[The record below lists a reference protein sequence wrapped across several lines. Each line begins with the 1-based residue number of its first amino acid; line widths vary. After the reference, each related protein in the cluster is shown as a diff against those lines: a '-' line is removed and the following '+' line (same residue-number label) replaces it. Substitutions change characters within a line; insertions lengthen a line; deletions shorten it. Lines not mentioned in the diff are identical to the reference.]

1 MSNTSPLGDVLVS
14 QGLMSSEQLSRA
26 LSEQKDTKEPLGD
39 IFLKNGYI
47 RRETDI
53 VVAVSQIHKIQILIG
68 EQLTP
73 SHDQKLKYVIPEA
86 TARKH
91 LILPISR
98 SDNKLT
104 VAFSY
109 NYDIETLNE
118 LKKTTGIEIDPV
130 LAHKQDLEARID
142 LFYKTEFKEGDKA
155 SAVPAVDV
163 KASMRKLKLGE
174 ILVRQGLI
182 TDDQLQQALVEQKKT
197 GHPLGEILVNMR
209 FVRRETDIMVAL
221 SQQLNLPVMVG
232 DQLNPRADQRL
243 KDIFPEKIAKE
254 RFALP
259 LFRSG
264 KNLTVAFAKP
274 FDLLLL
280 DDLKKITSLEIIP
293 VLATPNDLRTKLQN
307 FYGDIQ
313 LEEVVSGKQMEA
325 ETKSAARGV
334 TEGRVMLAERM
345 AEADQP
351 PVIRFVD
358 LLLKKSIE
366 DRASDIHIEPFEDRL
381 IVRYRVDGILYELPP
396 PPKQM
401 HLAVV
406 SRVKILSKLD
416 IAEKRVPQDG
426 SFSITYKSRNIDVR
440 VSTVP
445 VVFGERVVMRLLDK
459 GGSLKGLSD
468 LGFDEKQLKA
478 FQDAVEKPYGLIYVT
493 GPTGSGKTTTLYAAI
508 NYVKST
514 ETNIL
519 TIEDPVEFQMPGI
532 GQVQVKPDIGLT
544 FASGLRAFLRQDPD
558 IILVGE
564 VRDEETADVCVRAAL
579 TGHLVLSTLHTNDA
593 PTAVTRLVDIGIKP
607 YLVASSLILIGAQ
620 RLVRKLCPNCK
631 EPYEASDKEMK
642 DFRLNVR
649 KIYKAKGCKECRD
662 IGYWGRV
669 AIYEI
674 MPITEQMRSV
684 IARGEEISKLREA
697 EKEAGIATLFDS
709 GVRKVEQG
717 ITTLEEVLS
726 VAYE

>member
-1 MSNTSPLGDVLVS
+1 MSDPSSLGDVLVS
-14 QGLMSSEQLSRA
+14 QGLMSAEQLSRA
-26 LSEQKDTKEPLGD
+26 LSEQKDSKAPIGD
-39 IFLKNGYI
+39 ILLKNNFI
-47 RRETDI
+47 RRETDL
-53 VVAVSQIHKIQILIG
+53 VVAVSQIYKLQILIG
-68 EQLTP
+68 DQLIP
-73 SHDQKLKYVIPEA
+73 HADQKLKYAFPEA
-86 TARKH
+86 VARKY
-91 LILPISR
+91 LALPISKTEG
-98 SDNKLT
+98 KLT

-109 NYDIETLNE
+109 NFTPDVLSDI
-118 LKKTTGIEIDPV
+118 KKATSLDIDPV
-130 LAHKQDLEARID
+130 LAHKQDLEAKID
-142 LFYKTEFKEGDKA
+142 AFYKTEFKESDKPNA
-155 SAVPAVDV
+155 SADV
-163 KASMRKLKLGE
+163 KTSMRKLKLGE

-182 TDDQLQQALVEQKKT
+182 SEDQLQQALADQKKT
-197 GHPLGEILVNMR
+197 GAPLGEILVTMR

-280 DDLKKITSLEIIP
+280 DDLKKITGLEIIP
-293 VLATPNDLRTKLQN
+293 VLATPNDLRAKLQS

-313 LEEVVSGKQMEA
+313 LEEVVTGKQMEA

-358 LLLKKSIE
+358 LLLKKAIE

-381 IVRYRVDGILYELPP
+381 IVRYRLDGILYELPP

-416 IAEKRVPQDG
+416 IAEKRIPQDG

-459 GGSLKGLSD
+459 GAGLKGLKD

-478 FQDAVEKPYGLIYVT
+478 FQDAVEKPYGLIYIT

-508 NYVKST
+508 DFVKST

-519 TIEDPVEFQMPGI
+519 TIEDPVEFQMQGV

-544 FASGLRAFLRQDPD
+544 FATGLRAFLRQDPD

-593 PTAVTRLVDIGIKP
+593 PTAVTRLIDIGVKP

-620 RLVRKLCPNCK
+620 RLVRKLCPSCK

-649 KIYKAKGCKECRD
+649 KIYKAKGCKDCRD

-674 MPITEQMRSV
+674 MPITEEMRSV
-684 IARGEEISKLREA
+684 IARNEPIELLREA
-697 EKEAGIATLFDS
+697 EKKAGIATLFDS
-709 GVRKVEQG
+709 GVRKVEEG
-717 ITTLEEVLS
+717 VTTLEEVLS